1 MSLNRLQI
9 LLVLPFFIFLQLTP
23 TKSLA
28 DYPETVV
35 GVIDLNYILSES
47 KAAKDAAK
55 QIEEIAIKIE
65 EEIKETD
72 QNLINEQN
80 EIIESQ
86 QIMAPAVFEEKMK
99 EYEKKIQNYNTS
111 RQEKLMSIDLLVSDS
126 RNSVLNALK
135 PILEKISN
143 EQGITILLEKNSVIL
158 NAENMDITEEAMKYL
173 NKELPSIK
181 VSLD

>member
-9 LLVLPFFIFLQLTP
+9 LLVLPFFIFLQLAP
-23 TKSLA
+23 TKTLA

-80 EIIESQ
+80 EIMESQ